1 MTKVAFA
8 VSAHPDDIEFT
19 MAGTLILLKQAD
31 YEIHY
36 MTVANGSCGSTE
48 YDAVTTAR
56 IRHQEAQD
64 AAAFIGAVYHDSLCA
79 DLEIFYNSS
88 LLKRLGA
95 VIRAVAPDIIL
106 THPPQDYMEDHMNT
120 CRLVVTAAFARG
132 MPNYA
137 VDPPTP
143 AVGKPVTLYH
153 CMPHGLQTP
162 MRRPVQPDLY
172 VDVGSVLA
180 TKLDMLAC
188 HRSQKEWLDAS
199 QGINAYL
206 DYLETE
212 NREMG
217 RMSRRFDYAEG
228 WTRHLHFGYCAEN
241 ANPLVDDI
249 AAQLVGEIRDEDSA
263 EIPRCAED

>member
-19 MAGTLILLKQAD
+19 MAGTLILLKQAG

-36 MTVANGSCGSTE
+36 MTVANGSCGNVE
-48 YDAVTTAR
+48 HDAATTAR
-56 IRHQEAQD
+56 IRRQEAKD
-64 AAAFIGAVYHDSLCA
+64 AAAFIDAVFHDSLCE
-79 DLEIFYNSS
+79 DLEIFYNSN

-95 VIRAVAPDIIL
+95 VMREVAPDIIL

-120 CRLVVTAAFARG
+120 CRLVMTAAFARG
-132 MPNYA
+132 MPNYP

-143 AVGKPVTLYH
+143 PVDKPVTIYH

-162 MRRPVQPDLY
+162 LRQTVQPDLY
-172 VDVGSVLA
+172 VDVGSVLT
-180 TKLDMLAC
+180 TKLDMLAR

-199 QGINAYL
+199 QGINSYL

-217 RMSRRFDYAEG
+217 RMSGRFEYAEG
-228 WTRHLHFGYCAEN
+228 WTRHLHFGYCDEN
-241 ANPLVDDI
+241 ANPLVDSLP
-249 AAQLVGEIRDEDSA
+249 AQLVVQI
-263 EIPRCAED
+263 

>member
-8 VSAHPDDIEFT
+8 ICAHPDDIEFM
-19 MAGTLILLKQAD
+19 MAGTLILLKQAG

-36 MTVANGSCGSTE
+36 MTVANGSCGSVE
-48 YDAVTTAR
+48 YDTETTVR
-56 IRHQEAQD
+56 IRRKEAQD
-64 AAAFIGAVYHDSLCA
+64 AAAFIGAVFHDSLCA
-79 DLEIFYNSS
+79 DLEIFYNAD
-88 LLKRLGA
+88 LLKRLAA
-95 VIRAVAPDIIL
+95 VIRTVAPDIIL

-120 CRLVVTAAFARG
+120 CRLAVTAAFARG
-132 MPNYA
+132 MPNYQ

-143 AVGKPVTLYH
+143 PVDKSVTLYH

-162 MRRPVQPDLY
+162 LRQPVQAELY
-172 VDVGSVLA
+172 VDVGSVLG

-199 QGINAYL
+199 QGIDSYL

-217 RMSRRFDYAEG
+217 RMSGHFEHAEG
-228 WTRHLHFGYCAEN
+228 WNRHLHFGYCEES
-241 ANPLVDDI
+241 ANPLVDD
-249 AAQLVGEIRDEDSA
+249 LPTHKTTCG
-263 EIPRCAED
+263 